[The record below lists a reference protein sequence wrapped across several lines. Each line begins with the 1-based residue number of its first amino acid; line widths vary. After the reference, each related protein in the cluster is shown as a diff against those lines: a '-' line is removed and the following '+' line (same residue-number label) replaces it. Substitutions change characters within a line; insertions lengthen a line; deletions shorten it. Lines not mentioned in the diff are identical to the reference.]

1 MGNMARKT
9 IGTERLEI
17 YGYDKLGNNISATV
31 SKQGRYRSYYNSNL
45 YDSRGNVRFEMDGN
59 TVDKQKEIPHIMN
72 MMNWED

>member
-1 MGNMARKT
+1 MARKT

-17 YGYDKLGNNISATV
+17 YGYDKLGNNISAAV
-31 SKQGRYRSYYNSNL
+31 SKEDGTVAIRTLNL
-45 YDSRGNVRFEMDGN
+45 YDSSGKVRFEMDGN

>member
-1 MGNMARKT
+1 MARKT

-17 YGYDKLGNNISATV
+17 YGYDKLGNNITT
-31 SKQGRYRSYYNSNL
+31 QNL

>member
-1 MGNMARKT
+1 MARKT

-31 SKQGRYRSYYNSNL
+31 SKQDGTEAITTQNL

-59 TVDKQKEIPHIMN
+59 TVDKQEEIPHIMN